1 MRETTDE
8 FAARGMRLWREH
20 IQAGIRRMQERGMVR
35 QSAEYVCYDQPVRT
49 RICETCKGT
58 GYMPDPILWKQVN
71 LERSGR
77 LTGGKTM
84 LVRVAC
90 PFGCEEEEG

>member
-20 IQAGIRRMQERGMVR
+20 IQAGIRRMQENGAVW
-35 QSAEYVCYDQPVRT
+35 QSAEYTCYDQPVPT

-58 GYMPDPILWKQVN
+58 GYMVIDMKPTQFGDKIM
-71 LERSGR
+71 S
-77 LTGGKTM
+77 
-84 LVRVAC
+84 RVEC
-90 PFGCEEEEG
+90 PFGCEGGKDD